1 MFKRGFTV
9 IYKTQKFNLD
19 RLLGFHLTDLFN
31 TYYV

>member
-19 RLLGFHLTDLFN
+19 KLLGFHLTDLFN
-31 TYYV
+31 T